1 MTSLSSYGSVRYA
14 TNVPI
19 FQNGQ
24 LYGVI
29 NEMDTDYTA
38 YTINNVDYYD
48 YPDGTTLFVEN
59 SSGITANDISVSAIT
74 KQEVLLDMVSSPEI
88 QSEVFID
95 RGKNSAFEGLER
107 LGEVDN
113 LGDLTRYGYGFY
125 KINEN

>member
-1 MTSLSSYGSVRYA
+1 MITLMVLHY
-14 TNVPI
+14 I
-19 FQNGQ
+19 FKN
-24 LYGVI
+24 LT
-29 NEMDTDYTA
+29 E
-38 YTINNVDYYD
+38 NN
-48 YPDGTTLFVEN
+48 
-59 SSGITANDISVSAIT
+59 ISVSAIT

-125 KINEN
+125 KINES